1 MAAVKP
7 GSADPADAD
16 RWQRI
21 AVGLGSNLGEREPS
35 LARAAIAIADHLL
48 APRVSPLVVSA
59 PVQAPP
65 GSPDFLN
72 AVLVGLCRMA
82 AADLLGVLKALE
94 HRAGRR
100 RAERNAPRPLDCDL
114 LIYGE
119 ATSEDRELTLPHP
132 RLRERPFWTLPLVAV
147 ASDWST
153 VGVGAPVPGATEGV
167 RWRRWSRASVDSFTE
182 AGIQVTA
189 PPDAD

>member
-21 AVGLGSNLGEREPS
+21 AVGLGSNQGERES
-35 LARAAIAIADHLL
+35 ILAPAAMAIADHLL

-59 PVQAPP
+59 PVQAPS

-100 RAERNAPRPLDCDL
+100 RAERNAPRPLDCDVL
-114 LIYGE
+114 LYGSVE
-119 ATSEDRELTLPHP
+119 SQSAELSLPHP
-132 RLRERPFWTLPLVAV
+132 RLAGRSFWTAPLALVAPDLPIPRRRTAINLAAAGDTV
-147 ASDWST
+147 VWRSWSEASLEAFSQAGVQV
-153 VGVGAPVPGATEGV
+153 VGE
-167 RWRRWSRASVDSFTE
+167 R
-182 AGIQVTA
+182 
-189 PPDAD
+189 